1 MAVFTTQHLAG
12 VAVGVGAGA
21 STLALLPGADWTV
34 VSVTAL
40 SGYVGSLLPD
50 IDDETSLAARIVQ
63 HLSKLA
69 AVIVPTIQFSLRPTD
84 LLIAIPVALFM
95 TSRLWQLLHHLLRK
109 DGPTHSVIAA
119 ICLSFAVAWVAYLSA
134 GTAAAVPSFLAAGAG
149 YLLHLLLEDIAKIH
163 QPVAES
169 TETIMPSLTLLG
181 RGQSIPLYS
190 ILAIGFFCAFA
201 LWGI

>member
-21 STLALLPGADWTV
+21 STLAFVPGADWTV

-50 IDDETSLAARIVQ
+50 IDDETALAARIVR

-69 AVIVPTIQFSLRPTD
+69 AVIVPAIQFSLRPTD

-95 TSRLWQLLHHLLRK
+95 TAHLWQLLHDLLRK

-119 ICLSFAVAWVAYLSA
+119 ICLSFAVAWIAYLSA
-134 GTAAAVPSFLAAGAG
+134 GTAAAVPSFLAAGTG
-149 YLLHLLLEDIAKIH
+149 YLLHLLLEDLGKAH
-163 QPVAES
+163 QQPP
-169 TETIMPSLTLLG
+169 ETITPSLTLLG